1 MSDTNHK
8 TMEFLGEL
16 SPEMLAADS
25 EALKA
30 IPKEEQLAVLG
41 DLGATQLMLEEEI
54 ARLEKE
60 LKAYQGK
67 LDEVSEVKIPELMD
81 ILGIMEFKLT
91 NGLKLSVKP
100 YYSGKITSPEALEW
114 LDTSGH
120 SDIIKGSV
128 TIPFPKGFD
137 KESLHVFEAAAKAIG
152 LTADVRE
159 EVHSS
164 TLRAWIREMVEGGQ
178 AFPRE
183 LFNVYVGKR
192 TKLSL
197 R

>member
-1 MSDTNHK
+1 
-8 TMEFLGEL
+8 MEFLGEL
-16 SPEMLAADS
+16 TPEMLAADS

-30 IPKEEQLAVLG
+30 IPKGEQLAVLG
-41 DLGATQLMLEEEI
+41 DLGATQLELEEKI
-54 ARLEKE
+54 AELEKE

-81 ILGIMEFKLT
+81 ILGIVEFKLT
-91 NGLKLSVKP
+91 NGIKLSVKP
-100 YYSGKITSPEALEW
+100 YYSGKITSPEAIKWLEE
-114 LDTSGH
+114 SGH
-120 SDIIKGSV
+120 EDIIKGSV

-137 KESLHVFEAAAKAIG
+137 KESLRVFEAAAKAIG

-178 AFPRE
+178 AFPRD